1 MKQILLI
8 IACLMFLLC
17 EGCAYVSIPLTQ
29 SVRPLKEITL
39 EGKGRNR
46 ILLIDISGTITSEK
60 RRSLIGP
67 DSEADSP
74 VARLKEELEKASEDK
89 RIKAVIL
96 RINSPGG
103 TVTAC
108 DIMYREI
115 LQFKKKKNVFVA
127 ACLMDLAASGGYY
140 IANAAD
146 TIIAHPTTVTGSIG
160 VIALKF
166 NIKGLMDKIG
176 IEEETVQSGDKKDM
190 FSYWRGITEE
200 EQKIMQ
206 GIIDSLHGQF
216 LAAIDEGRKNLSSD
230 EIKPLADGRVYTAQ
244 QALDHKLIDGI
255 GYLDDVI
262 HMSKKTAGIEK
273 ARVIT
278 YHRPE
283 VYKSNIYSQASINIF
298 GLGENKILEYSPVR
312 FMYLW
317 NP

>member
-1 MKQILLI
+1 MKKTLLG
-8 IACLMFLLC
+8 IAWIMFLLC
-17 EGCAYVSIPLTQ
+17 EGCAFVSIPLMAP
-29 SVRPLKEITL
+29 VRPLEEITL
-39 EGKGRNR
+39 EGKGRDR
-46 ILLIDISGTITSEK
+46 ILLIDISGAITSEK
-60 RRSLIGP
+60 RRPLIGLDSEP
-67 DSEADSP
+67 DSPA
-74 VARLKEELEKASEDK
+74 ARLKEELEKASEDK

-108 DIMYREI
+108 DIMHREI
-115 LQFKKKKNVFVA
+115 LRFKKKRDVFVA
-127 ACLMDLAASGGYY
+127 ACLMEIAASGGYY

-146 TIIAHPTTVTGSIG
+146 AIIAHPTTVTGSIG

-166 NIKGLMDKIG
+166 NVKGLMDKIG
-176 IEEETVQSGDKKDM
+176 VEEESIKSGDKKDM

-200 EQKIMQ
+200 ERKIMQ

-216 LAAIDEGRKNLSSD
+216 LAVIDEGRKDLTPD
-230 EIKPLADGRVYTAQ
+230 EIRPLADGRIYTAQ
-244 QALDHKLIDGI
+244 QALDLKLIDGI

-262 HMSKKTAGIEK
+262 NLSKKETGIEK

-278 YHRPE
+278 YHRPSD
-283 VYKSNIYSQASINIF
+283 YKNNIYSQASINIL
-298 GLGENKILEYSPVR
+298 GLGGQDILEYLPVK

>member
-1 MKQILLI
+1 MKRICLI
-8 IACLMFLLC
+8 IVCTVFLLC
-17 EGCAYVSIPLTQ
+17 EGCAFVSIPLTQ
-29 SVRPLKEITL
+29 PVRPLKEITL
-39 EGKGRNR
+39 EGKGRDR
-46 ILLIDISGTITSEK
+46 ILLIDLSGTISSEK

-67 DSEADSP
+67 DSEPDSL
-74 VARLKEELEKASEDK
+74 VARLKEELDKASEDK

-108 DIMYREI
+108 DIIHKEI
-115 LQFKKKKNVFVA
+115 VRFKEKRNVFVA
-127 ACLMDLAASGGYY
+127 ACLMDIAASGGYY

-176 IEEETVQSGDKKDM
+176 IEEESVKSGDKKDI

-200 EQKIMQ
+200 EKKIMQ
-206 GIIDSLHGQF
+206 GIIDALHGQF
-216 LAAIDEGRKNLSSD
+216 LRVIDDGRKHLSLE
-230 EIKPLADGRVYTAQ
+230 EIKRLADGRVYTAR

-255 GYLDDVI
+255 GYLNDVI
-262 HMSKKTAGIEK
+262 NTCKKVTGMEK
-273 ARVIT
+273 ARVVA
-278 YHRPE
+278 YHRPAA
-283 VYKSNIYSQASINIF
+283 YKNNIYSQASINIF
-298 GLGENKILEYSPVR
+298 SLGEDNMLDYLPVQ
-312 FMYLW
+312 FLYLW